1 MSELELELEVRL
13 RDLASGI
20 EFPETP
26 DLASAVRTPLET
38 PRRWHPSRRA
48 LAIAL
53 AVLAVAIA
61 GVLAVPSART
71 AILEWLG
78 IRGVRLEFVDKLP
91 PRRVT
96 RNLDLGDQT
105 TLAVARRSAGF
116 DVVAPPGD
124 LGRPLV
130 YFRVPPL
137 GGMVSFLYGKPGS
150 IRLVISEFRGDYR
163 PFIQKTLSNTTAAV
177 PSTVDGQPAIWLEDP
192 HVVEYA
198 DESGTFQSDL
208 VRIADRVLLWRH
220 GDLTFRLEG
229 DLTREQAIEIA
240 EATT

>member
-1 MSELELELEVRL
+1 MSELELEVQL
-13 RDLASGI
+13 RDLATGI
-20 EFPETP
+20 AFPETP
-26 DLASAVRTPLET
+26 DVASAVRARLQA
-38 PRRWHPSRRA
+38 PRRWRPSRRS

-53 AVLAVAIA
+53 AVVVVATA

-78 IRGVRLEFVDKLP
+78 IRGVRFEFVDKLP
-91 PRRVT
+91 PRAVT
-96 RNLDLGDQT
+96 GNLDLGDQT
-105 TLAVARRSAGF
+105 TLAVARRSAAF

-130 YFRVPPL
+130 YFRVPPA
-137 GGMVSFLYGKPGS
+137 GGMVSFLYGKRGS

-163 PFIQKTLSNTTAAV
+163 PFLQKTLSNTTAAV
-177 PSTVDGQPAIWLEDP
+177 PSTVDGRPAIWLEGP

-198 DESGTFQSDL
+198 DDTGVFQSDL